1 MKTFQGWACPN
12 LCVNAVSFKLIVP
25 YAGFEVRSLTG
36 GGQVSVPTIVFI
48 VSALASVVP
57 NSVQIAGASLTVV
70 ALLMNNVHLRR
81 GAKRALD
88 LS

>member
-36 GGQVSVPTIVFI
+36 GG
-48 VSALASVVP
+48 ASQRP
-57 NSVQIAGASLTVV
+57 DNCFHCLG
-70 ALLMNNVHLRR
+70 
-81 GAKRALD
+81 
-88 LS
+88 LSECGSK